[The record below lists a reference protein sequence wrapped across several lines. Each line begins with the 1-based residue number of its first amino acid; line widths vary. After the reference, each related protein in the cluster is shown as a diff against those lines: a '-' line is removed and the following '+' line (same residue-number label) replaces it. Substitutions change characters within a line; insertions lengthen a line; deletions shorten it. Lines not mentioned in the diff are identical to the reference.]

1 MKQTCSSEIRIPRI
15 LIAAPGSGSGK
26 TLLTCALLRLLGR
39 KGIRAAAYKCGPD
52 FIDPMFHKKVLGT
65 PSRNLDLYL
74 AGEEGVRRSFAAGC
88 EGARRS
94 FSAGCEDARRSF
106 AAECEGA
113 QIAIIEG
120 VMGYFDGTGAS
131 GMEGSS
137 YHLAS
142 VLQAPVLLAA
152 DVRGMSRS
160 AAALIK
166 GFADYGEQKM
176 IRGAFLNRV
185 SPAMADRISGWLKS
199 EAAIPVLG
207 SLPADETLH
216 IESRHLG
223 LVEPDEIPDLLQKI
237 DRAAD
242 LLEQTLN
249 LELLLEIAKGA
260 PVLRVEKESVKA
272 PGTVPESDWG
282 DAVPESAWKD
292 STTKSAREDAAAKAS
307 PVTIAVAEDEAFSFY
322 YEDNLEL
329 LEELGAE
336 IVRFSPLHDTS
347 LPEADG
353 LLIGGGYPE
362 LRAQELAANTFMVS
376 SIRRVAE
383 QGMPMLAECGGFQY
397 LQEEL
402 VDAEGTAYKMC
413 GVLKGSSRITKKLV
427 RFGYVEVSGEGLYFG
442 SGRAIRGHEF
452 HYSDSTDNGSACRA
466 VKPDG
471 RSWDCM
477 VVQGRITA
485 GYPHLY
491 YRSDPAFAEAFVT
504 ECRKFREERGRN

>member
-1 MKQTCSSEIRIPRI
+1 MKQNYSSEIRIPRI

-39 KGIRAAAYKCGPD
+39 RGIRAAAFKCGPD
-52 FIDPMFHKKVLGT
+52 YIDPMFHKKVLGT

-74 AGEEGVRRSFAAGC
+74 AGC

-185 SPAMADRISGWLKS
+185 SPAIADRISGWLKS
-199 EAAIPVLG
+199 EAKIPVLG
-207 SLPADETLH
+207 SFPVDESLR

-249 LELLLEIAKGA
+249 LELLLEIAKSA

-282 DAVPESAWKD
+282 DAVPESARKD
-292 STTKSAREDAAAKAS
+292 STAKSAREDATAKAS
-307 PVTIAVAEDEAFSFY
+307 PVTIAVAEDEAFSFF

-336 IVRFSPLHDTS
+336 IVSFSPLHDTS

-376 SIRRVAE
+376 SIRRAAE
-383 QGMPMLAECGGFQY
+383 QGMPILAECGGFQY

-413 GVLKGSSRITKKLV
+413 GVLKGSSRMTKKLV

-491 YRSDPAFAEAFVT
+491 YRSDPAFAEAFVA

>member
-1 MKQTCSSEIRIPRI
+1 MKQSNFSEIRIPRI

-39 KGIRAAAYKCGPD
+39 RGIRAAAFKCGPD

-74 AGEEGVRRSFAAGC
+74 AGEDGVRRSFAAGC
-88 EGARRS
+88 T
-94 FSAGCEDARRSF
+94 
-106 AAECEGA
+106 GA
-113 QIAIIEG
+113 QIAVIEG

-185 SPAMADRISGWLKS
+185 SPAIADRISGWLKS

-207 SLPADETLH
+207 SLPADETLR

-237 DRAAD
+237 DHAAD

-249 LELLLEIAKGA
+249 LELLLEIAKSA
-260 PVLRVEKESVKA
+260 PVLQVEKMSVKELEA
-272 PGTVPESDWG
+272 
-282 DAVPESAWKD
+282 
-292 STTKSAREDAAAKAS
+292 ARENARNEEA

-329 LEELGAE
+329 LEELGAQ
-336 IVRFSPLHDTS
+336 IVRFSPLHDREF
-347 LPEADG
+347 PKADG

-362 LRAQELAANTFMVS
+362 LKARELAANTFMIS
-376 SIRRVAE
+376 SIRRAAE
-383 QGMPMLAECGGFQY
+383 QGMPILAECGGFQY
-397 LQEEL
+397 LQEKL
-402 VDAEGTAYKMC
+402 VDSEGIEHHMC
-413 GVLKGSSRITKKLV
+413 GVLKGCSRMTNKLV
-427 RFGYVEVSGEGLYFG
+427 RFGYLEVSGEGSYFG
-442 SGRAIRGHEF
+442 SGRTIRGHEF
-452 HYSDSTDNGSACRA
+452 HYSDSTNNGNVCRA

-471 RSWDCM
+471 RAWDCM

-491 YRSDPAFAEAFVT
+491 YGSAPEFAEAFVR
-504 ECRKFREERGRN
+504 ECRKFREERGRK

>member
-1 MKQTCSSEIRIPRI
+1 MKQNYSSEIRIPRI

-39 KGIRAAAYKCGPD
+39 RGIRAAAFKCGPD

-88 EGARRS
+88 ES
-94 FSAGCEDARRSF
+94 
-106 AAECEGA
+106 A
-113 QIAIIEG
+113 QIAVIEG
-120 VMGYFDGTGAS
+120 VMGYFDGTGSS

-142 VLQAPVLLAA
+142 VLQAPVLLAV

-166 GFADYGEQKM
+166 GFTDYGEQKM

-185 SPAMADRISGWLKS
+185 SPAMANRISGWLES
-199 EAAIPVLG
+199 EAGIPVLG
-207 SLPADETLH
+207 SFPADDSLR

-223 LVEPDEIPDLLQKI
+223 LVEPDEVPDLLQKI
-237 DRAAD
+237 DHAAD

-249 LELLLEIAKGA
+249 LELLLEIAQSA
-260 PVLRVEKESVKA
+260 PVLQVEKMSVKELEA
-272 PGTVPESDWG
+272 
-282 DAVPESAWKD
+282 
-292 STTKSAREDAAAKAS
+292 ARENARNEEA

-336 IVRFSPLHDTS
+336 IVSFSPLHDTS

-362 LRAQELAANTFMVS
+362 LRAQELAANTFMIS
-376 SIRRVAE
+376 SIRRAAE
-383 QGMPMLAECGGFQY
+383 QGMPILAECGGFQY
-397 LQEEL
+397 LQEKL
-402 VDAEGTAYKMC
+402 VDSEGIEHRMC
-413 GVLKGSSRITKKLV
+413 GVLKGCSRMTNKLV
-427 RFGYVEVSGEGLYFG
+427 RFGYVEVSGEGSYFG
-442 SGRAIRGHEF
+442 SGRTIRGHEF
-452 HYSDSTDNGSACRA
+452 HYSDSTNNGNACRA

-471 RSWDCM
+471 RAWDCM

-491 YRSDPAFAEAFVT
+491 YRSDPAFAEAFVA
-504 ECRKFREERGRN
+504 ECRKFRGERGRK

>member
-1 MKQTCSSEIRIPRI
+1 MKHNYSSEIRIPRI

-39 KGIRAAAYKCGPD
+39 KGIRAAAFKCGPD

-74 AGEEGVRRSFAAGC
+74 AGEEGVRRP
-88 EGARRS
+88 
-94 FSAGCEDARRSF
+94 FSAG
-106 AAECEGA
+106 CEGA
-113 QIAIIEG
+113 QIAVIEG

-166 GFADYGEQKM
+166 GFADYGEQRM
-176 IRGAFLNRV
+176 IRAAFLNRV

-207 SLPADETLH
+207 SFPADDSLR

-237 DRAAD
+237 DHAAD

-249 LELLLEIAKGA
+249 LELLLEIAKSA
-260 PVLRVEKESVKA
+260 PVLRVEEM
-272 PGTVPESDWG
+272 
-282 DAVPESAWKD
+282 
-292 STTKSAREDAAAKAS
+292 AREKSSTEVS

-336 IVRFSPLHDTS
+336 IVRFSPLHDREI
-347 LPEADG
+347 PEVDG

-362 LRAQELAANTFMVS
+362 LKAQELAANTFMVL
-376 SIRRVAE
+376 SIRRAAE
-383 QGMPMLAECGGFQY
+383 QGMPILAECGGFQY

-402 VDAEGTAYKMC
+402 VDSEGIEHRMC
-413 GVLKGSSRITKKLV
+413 GVLKGFSRMTKKLV
-427 RFGYVEVSGEGLYFG
+427 RFGYVEVSGEGGYFG
-442 SGRAIRGHEF
+442 SGQTIRGHEF
-452 HYSDSTDNGSACRA
+452 HYSDSTNNGNVCRA

-471 RSWDCM
+471 RAWDCM

-491 YRSDPAFAEAFVT
+491 YRSDPAFAEAFVA
-504 ECRKFREERGRN
+504 ECRKFREERGRS

>member
-88 EGARRS
+88 EGA
-94 FSAGCEDARRSF
+94 
-106 AAECEGA
+106 
-113 QIAIIEG
+113 QIAVIEG
-120 VMGYFDGTGAS
+120 VMGYFDGTGTS

-185 SPAMADRISGWLKS
+185 SPAIADRISGWLKS
-199 EAAIPVLG
+199 EAKIPVLG
-207 SLPADETLH
+207 SFPVDESLR

-249 LELLLEIAKGA
+249 LELLLEIAKSA

-282 DAVPESAWKD
+282 DAVPESARKD
-292 STTKSAREDAAAKAS
+292 STAKSAREDATAKAS
-307 PVTIAVAEDEAFSFY
+307 PVTIAVAEDEAFSFF

-336 IVRFSPLHDTS
+336 IVSFSPLHDTS

-376 SIRRVAE
+376 SIRRAAE
-383 QGMPMLAECGGFQY
+383 QGMPILAECGGFQY

-413 GVLKGSSRITKKLV
+413 GVLKGSSRMTKKLV

>member
-1 MKQTCSSEIRIPRI
+1 MKQNYSSEIRIPRI

-88 EGARRS
+88 EGA
-94 FSAGCEDARRSF
+94 
-106 AAECEGA
+106 
-113 QIAIIEG
+113 QIAVIEG
-120 VMGYFDGTGAS
+120 VMGYFDGTGTS

-142 VLQAPVLLAA
+142 VLQAPVLLTA

-185 SPAMADRISGWLKS
+185 SPAIADRISGWLES
-199 EAAIPVLG
+199 EAKIPVLG
-207 SLPADETLH
+207 SFPVDESLR

-223 LVEPDEIPDLLQKI
+223 LVEPEEIPDLLQKI
-237 DRAAD
+237 DHAVD

-260 PVLRVEKESVKA
+260 PVLQMEKESLK
-272 PGTVPESDWG
+272 ESET
-282 DAVPESAWKD
+282 AAESARED
-292 STTKSAREDAAAKAS
+292 AAEKSAREDAAAKRAREDAAAKVS

-362 LRAQELAANTFMVS
+362 LKAQELAANTSMVS
-376 SIRRVAE
+376 SIRRAAE
-383 QGMPMLAECGGFQY
+383 QGMPILAECGGFQY
-397 LQEEL
+397 LQEKL
-402 VDAEGTAYKMC
+402 VDSEGIEHHMC
-413 GVLKGSSRITKKLV
+413 GVLKGCSRMTNKLV
-427 RFGYVEVSGEGLYFG
+427 RFGYLEVSGEGSYFG
-442 SGRAIRGHEF
+442 SGRTIRGHEF
-452 HYSDSTDNGSACRA
+452 HYSDSTNNGNACRA
-466 VKPDG
+466 VKPGG

-491 YRSDPAFAEAFVT
+491 YGSAPEFAEAFVR
-504 ECRKFREERGRN
+504 ECRKFREERGRK

>member
-1 MKQTCSSEIRIPRI
+1 MKQINSSEIRIPRI
-15 LIAAPGSGSGK
+15 MIAAPGSGSGK
-26 TLLTCALLRLLGR
+26 TLLTCALLRLLQR
-39 KGIRAAAYKCGPD
+39 KGIRAAAFKCGPD

-88 EGARRS
+88 ES
-94 FSAGCEDARRSF
+94 
-106 AAECEGA
+106 A
-113 QIAIIEG
+113 QIAVIEG
-120 VMGYFDGTGAS
+120 VMGYFDGTGSS

-142 VLQAPVLLAA
+142 VLQAPVLLAV

-166 GFADYGEQKM
+166 GFTDYGEQKM

-185 SPAMADRISGWLKS
+185 SPAMANRISGWLES
-199 EAAIPVLG
+199 EVGIPVLG
-207 SLPADETLH
+207 SFPADDSLR

-223 LVEPDEIPDLLQKI
+223 LVEPDEVPDLLQKI
-237 DRAAD
+237 DHAAD

-249 LELLLEIAKGA
+249 LELLLEIAQSA
-260 PVLRVEKESVKA
+260 PVLQVEKMSREKL
-272 PGTVPESDWG
+272 
-282 DAVPESAWKD
+282 SA
-292 STTKSAREDAAAKAS
+292 EAS

-329 LEELGAE
+329 LEELGAQ
-336 IVRFSPLHDTS
+336 IVRFSPLHDREI
-347 LPEADG
+347 PEADG

-376 SIRRVAE
+376 SIRRAAE

-397 LQEEL
+397 LQEKL
-402 VDAEGTAYKMC
+402 VDAEGTAHRMC
-413 GVLKGSSRITKKLV
+413 GVLKGCSRMTKKLV

-452 HYSDSTDNGSACRA
+452 HYSDSTNNGNACKA

-471 RSWDCM
+471 RAWDCM
-477 VVQGRITA
+477 VVQGRIVA

-491 YRSDPAFAEAFVT
+491 YRSDPAFAEAFVR

>member
-1 MKQTCSSEIRIPRI
+1 MKQNYSSEIRIPRI

-39 KGIRAAAYKCGPD
+39 RGIRAAAFKCGPD

-74 AGEEGVRRSFAAGC
+74 AGEDGVRRSFAAGC
-88 EGARRS
+88 T
-94 FSAGCEDARRSF
+94 
-106 AAECEGA
+106 GA
-113 QIAIIEG
+113 QIAVIEG

-166 GFADYGEQKM
+166 GFADYGEQRM

-207 SLPADETLH
+207 SFPLDETLC

-237 DRAAD
+237 DHAAD

-249 LELLLEIAKGA
+249 LELLLEIAKSA
-260 PVLRVEKESVKA
+260 PVLRVEKERLNKSVTA
-272 PGTVPESDWG
+272 
-282 DAVPESAWKD
+282 AESARED
-292 STTKSAREDAAAKAS
+292 SAAVSAREDAAAKAS

-322 YEDNLEL
+322 YEDNLEF

-376 SIRRVAE
+376 SIRRAAE
-383 QGMPMLAECGGFQY
+383 QGMPILAECGGFQY
-397 LQEEL
+397 LQEKL
-402 VDAEGTAYKMC
+402 VDSEGIEHRMC
-413 GVLKGSSRITKKLV
+413 GVLKGFSRMTKKLV

-491 YRSDPAFAEAFVT
+491 YRSDPAFAEAFVA

>member
-1 MKQTCSSEIRIPRI
+1 MKQNYSSEIRIPRI

-26 TLLTCALLRLLGR
+26 TLLTCALLRLFQR
-39 KGIRAAAYKCGPD
+39 KGIRAAAFKCGPD

-74 AGEEGVRRSFAAGC
+74 AGEDGVRRSFAAGF
-88 EGARRS
+88 EDARRS
-94 FSAGCEDARRSF
+94 FSAG
-106 AAECEGA
+106 CEGA

-166 GFADYGEQKM
+166 GFADYGKQKM
-176 IRGAFLNRV
+176 IRGVFLNCV
-185 SPAMADRISGWLKS
+185 SPAMADRISGWLVS
-199 EAAIPVLG
+199 EAVIPVLG
-207 SLPADETLH
+207 SLPADDSLR

-237 DRAAD
+237 DHAAD

-249 LELLLEIAKGA
+249 LELLLEIAKSA
-260 PVLRVEKESVKA
+260 PVLRVEKESLKA
-272 PGTVPESDWG
+272 PGTVPESDWK
-282 DAVPESAWKD
+282 DALPE
-292 STTKSAREDAAAKAS
+292 SAREDSAAKAS

-322 YEDNLEL
+322 YEDNLDL

-336 IVRFSPLHDTS
+336 IVRFSPLHDREI
-347 LPEADG
+347 PEADG

-362 LRAQELAANTFMVS
+362 LKAQELAANIFMVS
-376 SIRRVAE
+376 SIRRAAE

-397 LQEEL
+397 LQEKL
-402 VDAEGTAYKMC
+402 VDAEGNVHRMC
-413 GVLKGSSRITKKLV
+413 GVLKGSSRMTKKLV

-442 SGRAIRGHEF
+442 PGRAIRGHEF
-452 HYSDSTDNGSACRA
+452 HYSESSNNGNACRA

-471 RSWDCM
+471 RAWDCM

-491 YRSDPAFAEAFVT
+491 YRSDPAFAEAFVA
-504 ECRKFREERGRN
+504 ECRKYREERGRN

>member
-1 MKQTCSSEIRIPRI
+1 MKQSNFSEIRIPRI

-39 KGIRAAAYKCGPD
+39 RGIRAAAFKCGPD

-74 AGEEGVRRSFAAGC
+74 AGEDGVRRSFAAGC
-88 EGARRS
+88 T
-94 FSAGCEDARRSF
+94 
-106 AAECEGA
+106 GA
-113 QIAIIEG
+113 QIAVIEG

-185 SPAMADRISGWLKS
+185 SPAIADRISGWLKS

-207 SLPADETLH
+207 SLPADETLC

-249 LELLLEIAKGA
+249 LELLLEIAKSA
-260 PVLRVEKESVKA
+260 PVLQVEKMSVKELEA
-272 PGTVPESDWG
+272 
-282 DAVPESAWKD
+282 
-292 STTKSAREDAAAKAS
+292 ARENARNEEA

-329 LEELGAE
+329 LEELGAQ
-336 IVRFSPLHDTS
+336 IVRFSPLHDREF
-347 LPEADG
+347 PKADG

-362 LRAQELAANTFMVS
+362 LKARELAANTFMIS
-376 SIRRVAE
+376 SIRRAAE
-383 QGMPMLAECGGFQY
+383 QGMPILAECGGFQY
-397 LQEEL
+397 LQEKL
-402 VDAEGTAYKMC
+402 VDSEGIEHHMC
-413 GVLKGSSRITKKLV
+413 GVLKGCSRMTNKLV
-427 RFGYVEVSGEGLYFG
+427 RFGYLEVSGEGSYFG
-442 SGRAIRGHEF
+442 SGRTIRGHEF
-452 HYSDSTDNGSACRA
+452 HYSDSTNNGNVCRA

-471 RSWDCM
+471 RAWDCM

-491 YRSDPAFAEAFVT
+491 YGSAPEFAEAFVR
-504 ECRKFREERGRN
+504 ECRKFREERGRK

>member
-88 EGARRS
+88 EGA
-94 FSAGCEDARRSF
+94 
-106 AAECEGA
+106 
-113 QIAIIEG
+113 QIAVIEG
-120 VMGYFDGTGAS
+120 VMGYFDGTGTS

-185 SPAMADRISGWLKS
+185 SPAIADRISGWLKS
-199 EAAIPVLG
+199 EAKIPVLG
-207 SLPADETLH
+207 SFPVDESLR

-249 LELLLEIAKGA
+249 LELLLEIAKSA

-282 DAVPESAWKD
+282 DAVPESARKD
-292 STTKSAREDAAAKAS
+292 STAKSAREDATANAS
-307 PVTIAVAEDEAFSFY
+307 PVTIAVAEDEAFSFF

-336 IVRFSPLHDTS
+336 IVSFSPLHDTS

-376 SIRRVAE
+376 SIRRAAE

-413 GVLKGSSRITKKLV
+413 GVLKGSSRMTKKLV

-452 HYSDSTDNGSACRA
+452 HYSDSTNNGNVCRA
-466 VKPDG
+466 VKHDG
-471 RSWDCM
+471 RAWDCM

-491 YRSDPAFAEAFVT
+491 YRSDPAFAETFVA
-504 ECRKFREERGRN
+504 ECRKYREERGRS

>member
-1 MKQTCSSEIRIPRI
+1 MKQNHSSEIRIPRI

-26 TLLTCALLRLLGR
+26 TLLTCALLRLFQR
-39 KGIRAAAYKCGPD
+39 KGIRAAAFKCGPD

-88 EGARRS
+88 ES
-94 FSAGCEDARRSF
+94 
-106 AAECEGA
+106 A
-113 QIAIIEG
+113 QIAVIEG
-120 VMGYFDGTGAS
+120 VMGYFDGTGSS

-142 VLQAPVLLAA
+142 VLQAPVLLAV

-166 GFADYGEQKM
+166 GFTDYGEQKM

-185 SPAMADRISGWLKS
+185 SPAMANRISGWLES
-199 EAAIPVLG
+199 EVGIPVLG
-207 SLPADETLH
+207 SFPADDSLR

-223 LVEPDEIPDLLQKI
+223 LVEPDEVPDLLQKI
-237 DRAAD
+237 DHAAD

-249 LELLLEIAKGA
+249 LELLLEIAQSA
-260 PVLRVEKESVKA
+260 PVLQVEKMSVKEFEA
-272 PGTVPESDWG
+272 
-282 DAVPESAWKD
+282 
-292 STTKSAREDAAAKAS
+292 ARENARNEEA

-329 LEELGAE
+329 LEELGAQ
-336 IVRFSPLHDTS
+336 IVRFSPFHDREI
-347 LPEADG
+347 PEADG

-376 SIRRVAE
+376 SIRRAAE

-402 VDAEGTAYKMC
+402 MDADGIAHRMC
-413 GVLKGSSRITKKLV
+413 GVLQGCSRMTKKLV
-427 RFGYVEVSGEGLYFG
+427 RFGYVEVSGEGGYFG

-452 HYSDSTDNGSACRA
+452 HYSDSTNNGNACKA

-471 RSWDCM
+471 RAWDCM
-477 VVQGRITA
+477 VVQGRIVA

-491 YRSDPAFAEAFVT
+491 YRSDPAFAEAFVR

>member
-1 MKQTCSSEIRIPRI
+1 MKQNYSSEIRIPKI

-39 KGIRAAAYKCGPD
+39 RGIRAAAFKCGPD

-74 AGEEGVRRSFAAGC
+74 AGEDGVRRSFAAGC
-88 EGARRS
+88 T
-94 FSAGCEDARRSF
+94 
-106 AAECEGA
+106 GA
-113 QIAIIEG
+113 QIAVIEG

-166 GFADYGEQKM
+166 GFADYGEQRM

-207 SLPADETLH
+207 SFPLDETLC

-223 LVEPDEIPDLLQKI
+223 LVEPGEIPDLLQKI
-237 DRAAD
+237 DHAAD

-260 PVLRVEKESVKA
+260 PVLRVEKERLNKSVTA
-272 PGTVPESDWG
+272 
-282 DAVPESAWKD
+282 AESARED
-292 STTKSAREDAAAKAS
+292 SAAVSAREDAAAKAS

-336 IVRFSPLHDTS
+336 IVSFSPLHDTS

-376 SIRRVAE
+376 SIRRAAE
-383 QGMPMLAECGGFQY
+383 QGMPILAECGGFQY
-397 LQEEL
+397 LQEKL
-402 VDAEGTAYKMC
+402 VDSEGIEHRMC
-413 GVLKGSSRITKKLV
+413 GVLKGFSRMTKKLV
-427 RFGYVEVSGEGLYFG
+427 RFGYVEVSGEGGYFG

-471 RSWDCM
+471 RAWDCM

-485 GYPHLY
+485 GYSHLY
-491 YRSDPAFAEAFVT
+491 YRSDPAFAEAFVA